1 MTGASYG
8 IGIHAIAKDQ
18 YPRYRSPNGAEAFDK
33 GRILGR
39 YRSGMDQIK
48 GTARAKLG
56 QSCFQCKRVASP
68 WSRTSGVVAARG
80 RGFVSSY
87 LVAKA
92 KNRSPPCPN
101 ITTTRGYR
109 AHRKTPP
116 ILLKLSAHYTGSR
129 AQSANTERD
138 ASNHDVTMFG
148 MSRCRQTLSKS
159 ISDHQISAKRH
170 EF

>member
-1 MTGASYG
+1 MTWFNVNGTRQNSPRSSWPSNPETRADWKNAKFCLEKKPKRSFPKVEKPRFLFEGAREALKTPTPQSQR
-8 IGIHAIAKDQ
+8 IAL
-18 YPRYRSPNGAEAFDK
+18 PLALISPQNK
-33 GRILGR
+33 
-39 YRSGMDQIK
+39 
-48 GTARAKLG
+48 
-56 QSCFQCKRVASP
+56 
-68 WSRTSGVVAARG
+68 
-80 RGFVSSY
+80 
-87 LVAKA
+87 
-92 KNRSPPCPN
+92 
-101 ITTTRGYR
+101 TRGYR

-116 ILLKLSAHYTGSR
+116 ILLGSR